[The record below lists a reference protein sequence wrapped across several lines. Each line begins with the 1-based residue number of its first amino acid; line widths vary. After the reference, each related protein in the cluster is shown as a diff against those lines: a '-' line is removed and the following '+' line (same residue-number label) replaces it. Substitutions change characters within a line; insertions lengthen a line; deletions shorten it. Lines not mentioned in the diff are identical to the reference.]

1 MNLLPIRPRRRPS
14 EEGYILVAV
23 IFMLALLI
31 IALSVGVPDV
41 RKSIER
47 DREVE
52 TLHRGKQFIHAIK
65 LYYKKFGSYPM
76 TVDALVKTNNM
87 RFLRKKYIDPT
98 TGKDEWRP
106 IHMGQ
111 TKAPTALGFFGV
123 PMMGS
128 TLGGMANCGVN
139 GLNTSSPG
147 NSSGAS
153 PNYGFNNGTSPTS
166 SFGSST
172 SSFGSSTSSFGSSTS
187 SFGSSTSSFGSST
200 SGFGSD
206 SSTIGG
212 SSGCP
217 TSDSSGSSNDASG
230 TSGNSN
236 GSSNTPSNPN
246 DPNAASGN
254 ANNASANGGNSDNSS
269 GNSNRSNSNPSS
281 GSSDS
286 GSSSA
291 FGGQTFGGGGII
303 GFAPGSS
310 RQSILVYKKKNHFNQ
325 WEFVYDPIVDQMQ
338 AMGGGAA
345 PPADTTG
352 LSGSPGM
359 SSTPGLGGTGLG
371 GSGLGGSG
379 LGGSTSS
386 GNSGLGSGSS
396 SDSNSNGTDSGN
408 NPSPPQPPQ

>member
-153 PNYGFNNGTSPTS
+153 PNYGFNNGA
-166 SFGSST
+166 SST
-172 SSFGSSTSSFGSSTS
+172 SSFGSSTSS
-187 SFGSSTSSFGSST
+187 
-200 SGFGSD
+200 FGSD

-246 DPNAASGN
+246 DPNAAGGN

-269 GNSNRSNSNPSS
+269 GNSNSSNSNPSS

-379 LGGSTSS
+379 LGGSTSG

-396 SDSNSNGTDSGN
+396 SDSNSSGTDSGN

>member
-153 PNYGFNNGTSPTS
+153 PNYGFNNGA
-166 SFGSST
+166 SST
-172 SSFGSSTSSFGSSTS
+172 SSFGSSTSS
-187 SFGSSTSSFGSST
+187 
-200 SGFGSD
+200 FGSD

-269 GNSNRSNSNPSS
+269 GNSNSSNSNPSS

-379 LGGSTSS
+379 LGSSTSG

-396 SDSNSNGTDSGN
+396 SDSNSSGTDSGN

>member
-23 IFMLALLI
+23 IFMLAILI

-153 PNYGFNNGTSPTS
+153 PNYGFNNGA
-166 SFGSST
+166 SST
-172 SSFGSSTSSFGSSTS
+172 SSFGSSTSS
-187 SFGSSTSSFGSST
+187 
-200 SGFGSD
+200 FGSD

-269 GNSNRSNSNPSS
+269 GNSNSSNSNPSS

>member
-14 EEGYILVAV
+14 EEGYMLVAV

-87 RFLRKKYIDPT
+87 RFLRKKYVDPT

-153 PNYGFNNGTSPTS
+153 PNYGFNNGA
-166 SFGSST
+166 SST
-172 SSFGSSTSSFGSSTS
+172 SSFGSSTSS
-187 SFGSSTSSFGSST
+187 
-200 SGFGSD
+200 FGSD

-269 GNSNRSNSNPSS
+269 GNSNSSNSNSSS

-303 GFAPGSS
+303 GFAPGSPK
-310 RQSILVYKKKNHFNQ
+310 QSILVYKKKNHFNQ

-396 SDSNSNGTDSGN
+396 SDSNSNGNGTDSGN
-408 NPSPPQPPQ
+408 NPSQQPPQ